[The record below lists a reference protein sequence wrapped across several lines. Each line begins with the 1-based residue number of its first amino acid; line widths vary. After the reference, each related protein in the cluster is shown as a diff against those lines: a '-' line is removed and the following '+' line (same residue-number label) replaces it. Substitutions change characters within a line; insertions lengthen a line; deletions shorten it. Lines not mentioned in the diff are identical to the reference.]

1 MERKNFI
8 TSALIMTTAVASAK
22 TLMPNTAKKL
32 PKKPFFVKA
41 GDDRFN
47 EHIMFHGVNF
57 NDIKVSTKD
66 TDGQFCVYEYVGL
79 GKVGPPLHVHLNQD
93 EFFYITE
100 GSFLFQVGD
109 EREIMKA
116 GDTVFLPRNI
126 PHTWLQ
132 LTDKGKLIYLVQPAG
147 KMEAFFSKMSS
158 FKTIP
163 TQEEVS
169 KVFAAH
175 ELRLVGPPLTA
186 D

>member
-8 TSALIMTTAVASAK
+8 TSALIMTAAVASAK
-22 TLMPNTAKKL
+22 TLMPNTAKKPL
-32 PKKPFFVKA
+32 KKPFFVKA

-47 EHIMFHGVNF
+47 DHIMFHDVNF

-79 GKVGPPLHVHLNQD
+79 EKVGPPLHIHLNQD

-109 EREIMKA
+109 ERKIMKA

-126 PHTWLQ
+126 AHTWLQ
-132 LTDKGKLIYLVQPAG
+132 LTDKGKLIYLLQPAG
-147 KMEAFFSKMSS
+147 KMEAFFSKMFSI
-158 FKTIP
+158 KTSL

>member
-8 TSALIMTTAVASAK
+8 TSALIMTAAMASAK
-22 TLMPNTAKKL
+22 TLRPNTAKK
-32 PKKPFFVKA
+32 PVKKPFFVKA

-79 GKVGPPLHVHLNQD
+79 EKVGPPLHIHLNQD

-109 EREIMKA
+109 ERQIMKA

-147 KMEAFFSKMSS
+147 KMEAFFSKM
-158 FKTIP
+158 FALKTTL